1 MMAPQRGWHFPRVIA
16 HRGGGTLAP
25 ENTLAGMCLAHERGF
40 RAVEFDAMLSSDL
53 IPVLMH
59 DPAFGRTVKGEGTVA
74 ATPAAQLA
82 QMDAGSWL
90 SADFTGEPVPMLADV
105 IRWLHQQNV
114 WMNIEIK
121 PAPGHEADTGRVVGD
136 VTQAVWQMLESSSSA
151 GQTAPVFSSFS
162 EPALHAARLAA
173 PQVGRAMLWKQIPDD
188 WEACL
193 ARLDCI
199 AVHCSHAYLT
209 RELAAGI
216 KRAGYGLM
224 CYTVNDTDRARELR
238 TWGVDAI
245 CTDRLDLFSPD
256 LF

>member
-1 MMAPQRGWHFPRVIA
+1 MKAPQRGWHFPRVIA

-25 ENTLAGMCLAHERGF
+25 ENTLAGMRLAQERGF

-53 IPVLMH
+53 VPVLMH
-59 DPAFGRTVKGEGTVA
+59 DPAFGRTVRGEGTVA

-90 SADFTGEPVPMLADV
+90 SADFKGEPVPMLADV
-105 IRWLHQQNV
+105 IRWLHQHDV

-136 VTQAVWQMLESSSSA
+136 VTQALWQMLESSSGA
-151 GQTAPVFSSFS
+151 ARLAPVFSSFS
-162 EPALHAARLAA
+162 EAALDAARLAA
-173 PQVGRAMLWKQIPDD
+173 PQVGRAMLWKQVPAD
-188 WEACL
+188 WET
-193 ARLDCI
+193 RLERMGCI

-209 RELAAGI
+209 RELAADI

-256 LF
+256 QF